1 MEKFLLDAF
10 LINIGECYIIWLLY
24 DLLSRGKIIYK
35 KNFFIIFV
43 VSVITAL
50 IQQIPELISSPII
63 SFVMVFLT
71 MPIGIYV
78 YWKFYNKYENRIKL
92 RKCCLGFILYII
104 SNLILLMF
112 INTIL
117 GHHVKACDQGITIE
131 IIINYV
137 IRFSQF
143 IILYIINYKRCNKN
157 E

>member
-50 IQQIPELISSPII
+50 IQQIPELISSPLI
-63 SFVMVFLT
+63 SFIMTFLT

-78 YWKFYNKYENRIKL
+78 YWRFYNKYEGRIKL
-92 RKCCLGFILYII
+92 RKCCFGFILYIV
-104 SNLILLMF
+104 SSLI
-112 INTIL
+112 IL
-117 GHHVKACDQGITIE
+117 
-131 IIINYV
+131 IIINIIVGEHATLSHKGIIFQILVCYI
-137 IRFSQF
+137 IRLIQF
-143 IILYIINYKRCNKN
+143 VFLYIINYKGRDCNA
-157 E
+157 